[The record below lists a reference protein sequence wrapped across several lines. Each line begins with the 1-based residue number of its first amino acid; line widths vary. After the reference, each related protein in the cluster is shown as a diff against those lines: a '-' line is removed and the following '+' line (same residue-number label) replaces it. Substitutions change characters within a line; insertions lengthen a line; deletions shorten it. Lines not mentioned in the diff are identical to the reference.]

1 MLCAADFRGDGD
13 LALACN
19 FADFAKQLVNLL
31 EFPAGG
37 CDLFFCWGARGH
49 GDGFFRFGCHGSVG
63 GVISVEFGGLDNGPI
78 WHDIDFCTGG
88 FDGDVG
94 LAAARLFSCEDRA
107 YGIVLNGDGCDGA
120 GFQVEVLEGVQDEV
134 LVFHQFHGIVEC

>member
-1 MLCAADFRGDGD
+1 VLGAGDFVADCDSVP
-13 LALACN
+13 ACE

-78 WHDIDFCTGG
+78 WHDIDFSTGG

-94 LAAARLFSCEDRA
+94 LAAAGLFPGEHRA
-107 YGIVLNGDGCDGA
+107 SDVMLDVDG
-120 GFQVEVLEGVQDEV
+120 
-134 LVFHQFHGIVEC
+134 